1 MTLGL
6 QAVFMLPSDKLRAK
20 SVRRQFEKSLSYSGS
35 QFNLTRSALL
45 IAAEE
50 ESGVDPAHYL
60 AVLKAWGDSVRSR
73 ASSSSQP
80 PLTVLLTFLYQE
92 LGFRGNHLAYYDPKN
107 SFLNQV
113 LDRALG
119 IPISLAVVLI
129 AVGRHAGLQV
139 DGVGMP
145 GHFLV
150 RVQEPGKPEPV
161 LVDPFCGERI
171 SRSDCQRKLDDLFDG
186 QLELQ
191 DEHLST
197 VTDSQILERIL
208 RNLKAVYVRYGLN
221 RRALSIADRI
231 LLLAPRS
238 LPDVRDR
245 GTLRATVGD
254 FARAI
259 KDFEFFLALNAD
271 GPEVAD
277 AAEQLKRAKMSLA
290 GLN

>member
-1 MTLGL
+1 
-6 QAVFMLPSDKLRAK
+6 MLPSDKFRAK
-20 SVRRQFEKSLSYSGS
+20 SVRRQFEKSLSGSRS
-35 QFNLTRSALL
+35 QFDLLLSALL
-45 IAAEE
+45 VAAEE
-50 ESGVDPAHYL
+50 EEGVDPEHYL
-60 AVLKAWGDSVRSR
+60 GVLKDWGDSVRRR
-73 ASSSSQP
+73 AGTSSQTC
-80 PLTVLLTFLYQE
+80 LTLLLTFLYQE
-92 LGFRGNHLAYYDPKN
+92 RGFRGNRLAYYDPKN

-113 LDRALG
+113 IDRALG

-129 AVGRHAGLQV
+129 AVGRHAGLKV

-150 RVQEPGKPEPV
+150 RVHEPGKPEPV

-171 SRSDCQRKLDDLFDG
+171 NRSECQRKLDDLFDG
-186 QLELQ
+186 ELELQ

-197 VTDSQILERIL
+197 VSDRQILERIL
-208 RNLKAVYVRYGLN
+208 RNLKAVYVRHGLS

-231 LLLAPRS
+231 LLVAPRS

-245 GTLRATVGD
+245 GTLRAKVGD

-259 KDFEFFLALNAD
+259 MDFEFFLAHIAD

-277 AAEQLKRAKMSLA
+277 AADQLRRAKMSLA

>member
-1 MTLGL
+1 
-6 QAVFMLPSDKLRAK
+6 MLPSDKFRTK
-20 SVRRQFEKSLSYSGS
+20 SIRHQFKKLLAGHGS
-35 QFNLTRSALL
+35 QFDLSRSALL

-50 ESGVDPAHYL
+50 EAGVDPEHYL

-73 ASSSSQP
+73 VSTSSQP
-80 PLTVLLTFLYQE
+80 PITVLLNFLYQE
-92 LGFRGNHLAYYDPKN
+92 LGFRGNKLAYYDPKN

-129 AVGRHAGLQV
+129 AVGRPAGLQV

-171 SRSDCQRKLDDLFDG
+171 SRSECQHKLDELFG
-186 QLELQ
+186 GELELQ
-191 DEHLST
+191 DEHLCS
-197 VTDSQILERIL
+197 VSDKQILERIL

-231 LLLAPRS
+231 LLVAPRS
-238 LPDVRDR
+238 LPDIRDR
-245 GTLRATVGD
+245 GTLRAKVGD
-254 FARAI
+254 FASAI

-277 AAEQLKRAKMSLA
+277 AAEQLKRARMSLA

>member
-1 MTLGL
+1 
-6 QAVFMLPSDKLRAK
+6 MLPSDKFRAI
-20 SVRRQFEKSLSYSGS
+20 SVRRQFEKSLSGSGS
-35 QFNLTRSALL
+35 QFDLTRSALL

-50 ESGVDPAHYL
+50 EAGVDPEHYL
-60 AVLKAWGDSVRSR
+60 AVLKVWGDSVRSR
-73 ASSSSQP
+73 SSSSSQS

-92 LGFRGNHLAYYDPKN
+92 LGFRGNQLAYYDPKN
-107 SFLNQV
+107 SFLNRV

-129 AVGRHAGLQV
+129 AVGRHAGLKV

-150 RVQEPGKPEPV
+150 SVHEPGQPEPV

-171 SRSDCQRKLDDLFDG
+171 GRGECQRKLDDLFDG
-186 QLELQ
+186 ELELQ
-191 DEHLST
+191 DEHLYT
-197 VTDSQILERIL
+197 VSDRQILERIL

-231 LLLAPRS
+231 LLVAPHS

-245 GTLRATVGD
+245 GTLRAKVGD

-259 KDFEFFLALNAD
+259 KDFEFFLAQITD

-277 AAEQLKRAKMSLA
+277 AADQLRRAKMSLA